1 MRSFVDKTN
10 RDTEIPLLLHIDC
23 NFASSFASQ
32 SSMYIIS
39 EIAIFIWL
47 SFSNSFISLRS
58 VFLIFSTE
66 FGLFTPSM
74 CVISSAMQDNTC
86 WLSSWFWLDMI
97 HHNHPCG
104 SQIGSYFYW
113 VDQLYN
119 CIRRIFDH
127 WIANNQFSIFKL
139 FFFVDFT
146 WNPSS
151 IIDLWVKVVFG
162 SLCLSYTFAIIG
174 FRMLVYCCLK
184 AFKSKKL
191 GVLIYYSF
199 CFFFVL

>member
-1 MRSFVDKTN
+1 
-10 RDTEIPLLLHIDC
+10 
-23 NFASSFASQ
+23 
-32 SSMYIIS
+32 
-39 EIAIFIWL
+39 
-47 SFSNSFISLRS
+47 
-58 VFLIFSTE
+58 
-66 FGLFTPSM
+66 
-74 CVISSAMQDNTC
+74 
-86 WLSSWFWLDMI
+86 MI

-113 VDQLYN
+113 VNQLYN
-119 CIRRIFDH
+119 CTRRIFDH
-127 WIANNQFSIFKL
+127 WIANNQFSIFRL
-139 FFFVDFT
+139 FFFVNFT

-151 IIDLWVKVVFG
+151 IIDLWLKVVFG

-199 CFFFVL
+199 FFFFRSLITNFLFPNIWIFKSFHPSYCYWNFRTNIFPLFVNRSQMF